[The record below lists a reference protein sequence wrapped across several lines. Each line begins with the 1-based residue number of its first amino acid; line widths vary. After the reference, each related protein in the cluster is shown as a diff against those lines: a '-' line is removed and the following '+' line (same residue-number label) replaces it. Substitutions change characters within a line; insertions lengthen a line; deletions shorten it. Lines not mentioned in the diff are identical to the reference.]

1 MGKILDKKKCQP
13 DEMSV
18 NIYES
23 NYAFD
28 DHQFCIIRQQFQHF
42 FQIINLKFAE
52 SSALQ
57 HFWSNIDHSLGIL
70 FGKISS
76 SNFLTNSLLLWVPES
91 LINIFTNSND

>member
-28 DHQFCIIRQQFQHF
+28 DHQFCIILQQFQHF
-42 FQIINLKFAE
+42 FQTINLKFAE

-57 HFWSNIDHSLGIL
+57 HF
-70 FGKISS
+70 
-76 SNFLTNSLLLWVPES
+76 
-91 LINIFTNSND
+91 